1 MSLIYEKECYAIRG
15 AIFEVYKETGNGFLE
30 SVYQECLEREFQT
43 QNIPFVSKPEL
54 TLSYKGKPLSH
65 IFVPDFICFDKII
78 IELKSVKELTPD
90 HKAQVMNYLRVSKKR
105 LGLLVNFSAYPQ
117 VQIERLDL

>member
-54 TLSYKGKPLSH
+54 TLCYKDSPLSH
-65 IFVPDFICFDKII
+65 IFIPDFTCYDKII
-78 IELKSVKELTPD
+78 VELKSVKELTPEY
-90 HKAQVMNYLRVSKKR
+90 KAQVMNYLKVTKKR

-117 VQIERLDL
+117 VQIERIVL

>member
-54 TLSYKGKPLSH
+54 TLCYKGNPLSH
-65 IFVPDFICFDKII
+65 IFIPDFICYDKII
-78 IELKSVKELTPD
+78 VEFKSVKELMPEY
-90 HKAQVMNYLRVSKKR
+90 KAQVMNYLKVLHKR

-117 VQIERLDL
+117 VQIERIVL

>member
-1 MSLIYEKECYAIRG
+1 MSLIYEKECYVIRG

-43 QNIPFVSKPEL
+43 QIIPFVSKPEL
-54 TLSYKGKPLSH
+54 TLCYKGSPLSH
-65 IFVPDFICFDKII
+65 IFIPDFICYDKII
-78 IELKSVKELTPD
+78 VELKSVKELMPEY
-90 HKAQVMNYLRVSKKR
+90 KAQVMNYLKVSKKR

-117 VQIERLDL
+117 VQIERIVL

>member
-15 AIFEVYKETGNGFLE
+15 ALYEVYKETGNGFLE

-54 TLSYKGKPLSH
+54 TLEYKGSPLSH
-65 IFVPDFICFDKII
+65 IFIPDFICFDKII
-78 IELKSVKELTPD
+78 IELKSVRELIPE
-90 HKAQVMNYLRVSKKR
+90 HKAQVMNYLKVSKKR

-117 VQIERLDL
+117 VQIERIVL

>member
-1 MSLIYEKECYAIRG
+1 
-15 AIFEVYKETGNGFLE
+15 
-30 SVYQECLEREFQT
+30 VYQEYLEREFQT

-54 TLSYKGKPLSH
+54 TLRYKGKPLSH
-65 IFVPDFICFDKII
+65 IFAPDFICFDKII
-78 IELKSVKELTPD
+78 IELKSVKELTPN

-117 VQIERLDL
+117 VQIERLVL